1 MWRLPL
7 YAHFNDK
14 LEKNLAFSCAIA
26 FRPAQCGNYTKPR
39 CFRSRVGRE
48 GAYEQFLHMYLN
60 DQTPNYFRGNKIGKL
75 KTSASYSKR
84 DVFNCRAT
92 QILIQPAYL
101 CNARALM
108 CDLRVDVWAA
118 CFPRVHAAYERL
130 PIFQNRRSRLF
141 PFHAV
146 QWPFVPEL
154 PMGAWYTDR

>member
-92 QILIQPAYL
+92 QILTQPANFVQRA
-101 CNARALM
+101 CVRARLVFQ
-108 CDLRVDVWAA
+108 CVGWPVLRV
-118 CFPRVHAAYERL
+118 CEQTRGE
-130 PIFQNRRSRLF
+130 
-141 PFHAV
+141 
-146 QWPFVPEL
+146 FVCRQP
-154 PMGAWYTDR
+154 

>member
-48 GAYEQFLHMYLN
+48 RAYEKFLHMYLN

-92 QILIQPAYL
+92 QILTQPANL
-101 CNARALM
+101 CNARASVR
-108 CDLRVDVWAA
+108 DL
-118 CFPRVHAAYERL
+118 CFNAWVGPYYAYA
-130 PIFQNRRSRLF
+130 SRPVVNLYAGN
-141 PFHAV
+141 PN
-146 QWPFVPEL
+146 L
-154 PMGAWYTDR
+154 